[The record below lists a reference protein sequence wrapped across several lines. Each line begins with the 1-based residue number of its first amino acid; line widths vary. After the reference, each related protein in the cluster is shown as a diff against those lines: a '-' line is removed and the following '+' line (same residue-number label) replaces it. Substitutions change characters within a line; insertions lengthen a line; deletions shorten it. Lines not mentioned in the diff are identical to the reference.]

1 MKPRANSVPAAR
13 CRPGFSARDWGPA
26 SVVFV
31 LAATAL
37 AAHAQTVVG
46 VEGRT
51 PTEWLQ
57 AMDGA
62 FRTLDYD
69 GVFSYYAAS
78 HSAQVGLLEE
88 QGPRPGQ
95 VTGALSRGARGGTP
109 RMERA
114 LRTGSRTTAKL
125 ATFRIVHMVIDGI
138 ERERIVHLNGP
149 RREILRTGDEVAY
162 LLTPGDALLDLEGAT
177 PGGAYGRVFA
187 RRFENI
193 AEHYDV
199 VVKGRDRVAGR
210 PATHLQ
216 VIPRDED
223 RLGYRLWL
231 DDASGLLLRSEL
243 RDPSRT
249 NLEIFQFT
257 SLLVGDEVDPENL
270 VSTTQGALIRQLA
283 VTADDAAPDDP
294 SWRAGWVP
302 AGFELTSTNTQSL
315 ADDPHGLSMLTFSDG
330 LAAFSVFVEAMPET
344 GAGHVVSRSGA
355 TVALTHMAA
364 SARGNHLVTVVGEVP
379 ISTARRIAASVDH
392 KSSSP

>member
-1 MKPRANSVPAAR
+1 MV
-13 CRPGFSARDWGPA
+13 
-26 SVVFV
+26 V

-37 AAHAQTVVG
+37 AAHAQTGVG
-46 VEGRT
+46 VERRT
-51 PTEWLQ
+51 ATEWLH

-78 HSAQVGLLEE
+78 HSAQVDLVEE
-88 QGPRPGQ
+88 QGPRPNQ
-95 VTGALSRGARGGTP
+95 VTRT
-109 RMERA
+109 
-114 LRTGSRTTAKL
+114 LRSGSRTTAKL

-193 AEHYDV
+193 AAHYDV

-216 VIPRDED
+216 VIPRDEE

-257 SLLVGDEVDPENL
+257 SLLVGDEVDPDNL

-283 VTADDAAPDDP
+283 IANGDVSQADSA
-294 SWRAGWVP
+294 WHAGWVP
-302 AGFELTSTNTQSL
+302 AGFELTSANTQRL
-315 ADDPHGLSMLTFSDG
+315 ADDPRGLSMLTFSDG

-379 ISTARRIAASVDH
+379 VATARRIAASVDH

>member
-1 MKPRANSVPAAR
+1 MKPRVNSVPAAR
-13 CRPGFSARDWGPA
+13 CRAGFSARDWGAA
-26 SVVFV
+26 SVVFA
-31 LAATAL
+31 LAATSL
-37 AAHAQTVVG
+37 AAHARTVVG

-78 HSAQVGLLEE
+78 HSAQVGILEE

-95 VTGALSRGARGGTP
+95 VT
-109 RMERA
+109 RA

-162 LLTPGDALLDLEGAT
+162 VLTPGDALLDLEGAT

-257 SLLVGDEVDPENL
+257 SLLVGDEVDPQNL

-283 VTADDAAPDDP
+283 VTADDAAPDD
-294 SWRAGWVP
+294 SAWHAGWVP
-302 AGFELTSTNTQSL
+302 AGFELTSANTQRL
-315 ADDPHGLSMLTFSDG
+315 ADDPRGLSMLTFSDG
-330 LAAFSVFVEAMPET
+330 LAAFSVFVEDMPET

>member
-1 MKPRANSVPAAR
+1 MV
-13 CRPGFSARDWGPA
+13 
-26 SVVFV
+26 V

-37 AAHAQTVVG
+37 AAHAQPG
-46 VEGRT
+46 VDVEHRT
-51 PTEWLQ
+51 ATEWLH

-78 HSAQVGLLEE
+78 HSAQVGLVEE

-95 VTGALSRGARGGTP
+95 LTRT
-109 RMERA
+109 

-125 ATFRIVHMVIDGI
+125 ATFRIVHVVIDGI

-149 RREILRTGDEVAY
+149 RREILRTGEEVAY

-177 PGGAYGRVFA
+177 PAGAYGRVFA

-216 VIPRDED
+216 VIPQDED

-243 RDPSRT
+243 HDPSRT

-283 VTADDAAPDDP
+283 ITADDASPDD
-294 SWRAGWVP
+294 SAWHAEWVP
-302 AGFELTSTNTQSL
+302 AGFELTSANTQRL
-315 ADDPHGLSMLTFSDG
+315 ADDPRGLSMLTFSDG

-379 ISTARRIAASVDH
+379 VATARRIAAGVDH

>member
-1 MKPRANSVPAAR
+1 MKPRAGTGREA
-13 CRPGFSARDWGPA
+13 SARRGTAPL
-26 SVVFV
+26 VLL
-31 LAATAL
+31 LAATGL
-37 AAHAQTVVG
+37 AAHAQTAVDG
-46 VEGRT
+46 EQRT

-78 HSAQVGLLEE
+78 HSAQVDLVEVP
-88 QGPRPGQ
+88 GPRSGQ
-95 VTGALSRGARGGTP
+95 VTST
-109 RMERA
+109 
-114 LRTGSRTTAKL
+114 LRTGSRMTAKL
-125 ATFRIVHMVIDGI
+125 ATFRIVHMVIDGV

-149 RREILRTGDEVAY
+149 AREILRTGEDVAY
-162 LLTPGDALLDLEGAT
+162 VLTPGDALLDLEGAT

-187 RRFENI
+187 RRFENV

-199 VVKGRDRVAGR
+199 FVQGRDRVAGR

-216 VIPRDED
+216 VVPRDEE

-231 DDASGLLLRSEL
+231 DDATGLLLRSEL

-257 SLLVGDEVDPENL
+257 SLLVGDDVDPKNL
-270 VSTTQGALIRQLA
+270 LSTTQGALTRQLA
-283 VTADDAAPDDP
+283 IVTDEATPTESP
-294 SWRAGWVP
+294 WRAAWVP
-302 AGFELTSTNTQSL
+302 AGFELTSANTRRH
-315 ADDPHGLSMLTFSDG
+315 AEDPRELSVLIFSDG
-330 LAAFSVFVEAMPET
+330 LAAFSVFIEAMPET

-364 SARGNHLVTVVGEVP
+364 SARGKHLVTVVGEVP
-379 ISTARRIAASVDH
+379 IATARRIAASVDH
-392 KSSSP
+392 KPNTP

>member
-1 MKPRANSVPAAR
+1 
-13 CRPGFSARDWGPA
+13 
-26 SVVFV
+26 
-31 LAATAL
+31 
-37 AAHAQTVVG
+37 
-46 VEGRT
+46 
-51 PTEWLQ
+51 
-57 AMDGA
+57 MDGA

-78 HSAQVGLLEE
+78 HSAQVDLVEE
-88 QGPRPGQ
+88 RGPGQ
-95 VTGALSRGARGGTP
+95 GQV
-109 RMERA
+109 RA

-125 ATFRIVHMVIDGI
+125 ATFRIVHVVIDGI

-187 RRFENI
+187 RRFENV
-193 AEHYDV
+193 ADHYDV

-216 VIPRDED
+216 VTPLDED
-223 RLGYRLWL
+223 RLGYQLWL

-257 SLLVGDEVDPENL
+257 SLLVGEDVDPENL
-270 VSTTQGALIRQLA
+270 VSTTQGALIRQLSI
-283 VTADDAAPDDP
+283 TADDAARTDSP
-294 SWRAGWVP
+294 WRAGWVP
-302 AGFELTSTNTQSL
+302 AGFELTSANTG
-315 ADDPHGLSMLTFSDG
+315 DNPPGLSMLTFSDG

-344 GAGHVVSRSGA
+344 GAGHVVSAERCHGRLDPHGRQRA
-355 TVALTHMAA
+355 WQPPRYRRRG
-364 SARGNHLVTVVGEVP
+364 SARRHGTPHRRQRRSQVQRTLRGAVP
-379 ISTARRIAASVDH
+379 ATRPTRPGARLDGAPTSATAIRPRAQANPGRPHTSMGRGH
-392 KSSSP
+392 ARHPPT

>member
-1 MKPRANSVPAAR
+1 MKPGATSVP
-13 CRPGFSARDWGPA
+13 ARDWGRA

-37 AAHAQTVVG
+37 AAHAQTVVD
-46 VEGRT
+46 VERRT

-78 HSAQVGLLEE
+78 HSTQVGIVEE

-95 VTGALSRGARGGTP
+95 VT
-109 RMERA
+109 RA

-149 RREILRTGDEVAY
+149 QREILRTGDEVAY

-199 VVKGRDRVAGR
+199 VVKGRDRVLGR

-216 VIPRDED
+216 VIPRDAD

-257 SLLVGDEVDPENL
+257 SLLVGDEVDPQDL

-283 VTADDAAPDDP
+283 VTADDAAPDD
-294 SWRAGWVP
+294 SAWRAGWVP
-302 AGFELTSTNTQSL
+302 AGFELTSANTQRL

-344 GAGHVVSRSGA
+344 GAGHVMSRSGA

>member
-1 MKPRANSVPAAR
+1 
-13 CRPGFSARDWGPA
+13 
-26 SVVFV
+26 
-31 LAATAL
+31 
-37 AAHAQTVVG
+37 
-46 VEGRT
+46 
-51 PTEWLQ
+51 
-57 AMDGA
+57 MDGA

-78 HSAQVGLLEE
+78 HSTQVGLLEE
-88 QGPRPGQ
+88 PGPLPGQ
-95 VTGALSRGARGGTP
+95 VT
-109 RMERA
+109 RA

-125 ATFRIVHMVIDGI
+125 ATFRVVHMVIDGI

-257 SLLVGDEVDPENL
+257 SLLVGDAVDPGNL
-270 VSTTQGALIRQLA
+270 VSTTQGALVRQLA
-283 VTADDAAPDDP
+283 VAADDPPLDDAA
-294 SWRAGWVP
+294 WHAGWVP
-302 AGFELTSTNTQSL
+302 AGFELTSANTHGP
-315 ADDPHGLSMLTFSDG
+315 ADQTGGLSMLTFSDG

-355 TVALTHMAA
+355 TVALTHMAS

-379 ISTARRIAASVDH
+379 VSTARRIAAGVDH
-392 KSSSP
+392 KSSTP

>member
-1 MKPRANSVPAAR
+1 MFA
-13 CRPGFSARDWGPA
+13 
-26 SVVFV
+26 
-31 LAATAL
+31 LTATAI

-46 VEGRT
+46 VERRT
-51 PTEWLQ
+51 PTEWLH

-78 HSAQVGLLEE
+78 HSARVGLVEE
-88 QGPRPGQ
+88 YGPRPGQ
-95 VTGALSRGARGGTP
+95 VT
-109 RMERA
+109 RA
-114 LRTGSRTTAKL
+114 VRSGSRTTAKL

-283 VTADDAAPDDP
+283 VTADDAAPDD
-294 SWRAGWVP
+294 SAWRAGWVP

-315 ADDPHGLSMLTFSDG
+315 ADDPRGLSMLTFSDG

>member
-1 MKPRANSVPAAR
+1 MKPRANFVLAAR
-13 CRPGFSARDWGPA
+13 RRAGFGALGWGPA
-26 SVVFV
+26 SIVFA

-37 AAHAQTVVG
+37 AEHAQPGVVG
-46 VEGRT
+46 VERRT

-78 HSAQVGLLEE
+78 HSAQVGILEE
-88 QGPRPGQ
+88 QGPRRGQ
-95 VTGALSRGARGGTP
+95 VT
-109 RMERA
+109 RA
-114 LRTGSRTTAKL
+114 LRAGSRTTAKL

-199 VVKGRDRVAGR
+199 FVQGRDRVAGR
-210 PATHLQ
+210 AATHLQ

-257 SLLVGDEVDPENL
+257 SLLVGDEVDPANL

-283 VTADDAAPDDP
+283 VIADDAAPDD
-294 SWRAGWVP
+294 SAWHAGWVP
-302 AGFELTSTNTQSL
+302 AGFELTSANTQRL
-315 ADDPHGLSMLTFSDG
+315 ADDPRGLSMLTFSDG

-379 ISTARRIAASVDH
+379 VATARRIAASVDH

>member
-1 MKPRANSVPAAR
+1 MAPLVLL
-13 CRPGFSARDWGPA
+13 
-26 SVVFV
+26 
-31 LAATAL
+31 LAATTV
-37 AAHAQTVVG
+37 AAHAQTEAG
-46 VEGRT
+46 IERRT

-78 HSAQVGLLEE
+78 HSAQVGLVEE
-88 QGPRPGQ
+88 RGPGPGQ
-95 VTGALSRGARGGTP
+95 VT
-109 RMERA
+109 RA

-162 LLTPGDALLDLEGAT
+162 LLTPGDALFDLEGAT

-187 RRFENI
+187 RRFEDVAN
-193 AEHYDV
+193 HYDV

-216 VIPRDED
+216 VTPRDED

-257 SLLVGDEVDPENL
+257 SLRVGNDVDPENL
-270 VSTTQGALIRQLA
+270 VSTTQGALIRQLSIA
-283 VTADDAAPDDP
+283 ADDAARTDSP
-294 SWRAGWVP
+294 WHAGWVP
-302 AGFELTSTNTQSL
+302 AGFQLTSANT
-315 ADDPHGLSMLTFSDG
+315 ADNPPGLSMLTFSDG

-379 ISTARRIAASVDH
+379 VATARRIAASVDH
-392 KSSSP
+392 KPSTP

>member
-1 MKPRANSVPAAR
+1 MLA
-13 CRPGFSARDWGPA
+13 
-26 SVVFV
+26 
-31 LAATAL
+31 LAATTL
-37 AAHAQTVVG
+37 AAQAQTG
-46 VEGRT
+46 VERRT

-69 GVFSYYAAS
+69 GVFSYYATS
-78 HSAQVGLLEE
+78 HSAKIGLVEE
-88 QGPRPGQ
+88 QGPQPGQ
-95 VTGALSRGARGGTP
+95 VT
-109 RMERA
+109 RA
-114 LRTGSRTTAKL
+114 LRTGSRTTSKL

-177 PGGAYGRVFA
+177 PEGAYGRVFA

-210 PATHLQ
+210 SATHLQ
-216 VIPRDED
+216 VIPRDQD

-231 DDASGLLLRSEL
+231 DDATGLLLQSEL

-257 SLLVGDEVDPENL
+257 SLLVGDEVDPESL

-283 VTADDAAPDDP
+283 IAADHPEPPGSA
-294 SWRAGWVP
+294 WHAGWVP
-302 AGFELTSTNTQSL
+302 AGFELTSANTHRL
-315 ADDPHGLSMLTFSDG
+315 ADDPHELSVMTFSDG

-344 GAGHVVSRSGA
+344 GAGHVMSRSGA

-379 ISTARRIAASVDH
+379 VSTARRIAAGIDH
-392 KSSSP
+392 KSSTR

>member
-1 MKPRANSVPAAR
+1 MRRAGYRAL
-13 CRPGFSARDWGPA
+13 DWRPA

-37 AAHAQTVVG
+37 AAHAQTGVG
-46 VEGRT
+46 VERRT
-51 PTEWLQ
+51 PAEWLQ

-62 FRTLDYD
+62 FRNQDYD

-78 HSAQVGLLEE
+78 HSAQIDLLDEP
-88 QGPRPGQ
+88 GPRQGQ
-95 VTGALSRGARGGTP
+95 VTGALSRGVSGAAP
-109 RMERA
+109 RRERA
-114 LRTGSRTTAKL
+114 LRTGSRTTARL

-210 PATHLQ
+210 PATQLQ

-223 RLGYRLWL
+223 RLGYGLWL

-270 VSTTQGALIRQLA
+270 VSTTQGALIRQLIA
-283 VTADDAAPDDP
+283 ADDSAPTD
-294 SWRAGWVP
+294 SAWRAGWVP
-302 AGFELTSTNTQSL
+302 AGFELTSANTQRL
-315 ADDPHGLSMLTFSDG
+315 ADDPRGLSMLTFSDG

-379 ISTARRIAASVDH
+379 VATARRIAAGVDH

>member
-1 MKPRANSVPAAR
+1 MKPRLRTAAQEARVP
-13 CRPGFSARDWGPA
+13 RPHVGAL
-26 SVVFV
+26 VFL
-31 LAATAL
+31 LAATTM
-37 AAHAQTVVG
+37 AADAQAQAG
-46 VEGRT
+46 IERRT

-78 HSAQVGLLEE
+78 HSAQVDLVEE
-88 QGPRPGQ
+88 RGSGQGQ
-95 VTGALSRGARGGTP
+95 V
-109 RMERA
+109 RA

-125 ATFRIVHMVIDGI
+125 ATFRIVHVVIDGI

-187 RRFENI
+187 RRFENV
-193 AEHYDV
+193 ADHYDV

-216 VIPRDED
+216 VTPLDED
-223 RLGYRLWL
+223 RLGYQLWL

-257 SLLVGDEVDPENL
+257 SLLVGEDVDPENL
-270 VSTTQGALIRQLA
+270 VSTTQGALIRQLSI
-283 VTADDAAPDDP
+283 TADDAARTDSP
-294 SWRAGWVP
+294 WRAGWVP
-302 AGFELTSTNTQSL
+302 AGFELTSANTG
-315 ADDPHGLSMLTFSDG
+315 DNPPGLSMLTFSDG

-379 ISTARRIAASVDH
+379 VATARRIAASVDH
-392 KSSSP
+392 KSSAP